1 MILLIDIGNTN
12 TVIGVINQDDVET
25 SWRIETVKHKT
36 EDEYLVLIQGLFAL
50 EGLDPEDIE
59 DSIVSSVVPELNEP
73 YRTLLRKLC
82 GKEPLFLGP
91 GVKSGMPILLDN
103 PREVGADRI
112 ANGVAAYDY
121 CKGACL
127 VIDFGTAT
135 TFDVVSAKGQ
145 YLGGAICPGP
155 RMSVEALGR
164 MTSKLH
170 VVEIEKPANVIGKN
184 TTDSI
189 KSGIFYGY
197 LGEIEGLIKRIS
209 EELGEKPQVIATGGL
224 AEMFASSTEL
234 IHGVDKN
241 LTLKGLKIIYERNR
255 R

>member
-12 TVIGVINQDDVET
+12 TVIGVMEHHELNK

-36 EDEYLVLIQGLFAL
+36 EDEYLVLIRGLFDL
-50 EGLDPEDIE
+50 EGLDPRKIQ
-59 DSIVSSVVPELNEP
+59 DSIVSSVVPELNKP
-73 YRTLLRKLC
+73 YRTMLRKLC
-82 GKEPLFLGP
+82 GSEPLFLGP

-112 ANGVAAYDY
+112 ANGVAAYDKY
-121 CKGACL
+121 QSACL

-135 TFDVVSAKGQ
+135 TFDVVSGKGQ

-170 VVEIEKPANVIGKN
+170 VVEIEKPVNVIGKN

-197 LGEIEGLIKRIS
+197 LGKIEGLIRRIS
-209 EELGEKPQVIATGGL
+209 EELGEEPKVIATGGL
-224 AEMFASSTEL
+224 AEMFASSTGL
-234 IHGVDKN
+234 IQAVDKD
-241 LTLKGLKIIYERNR
+241 LTLKGLKIIYDRNR
-255 R
+255 K

>member
-1 MILLIDIGNTN
+1 MILLVDIGNTN
-12 TVIGVINQDDVET
+12 TVIGVMKQNEVDV

-36 EDEYLVLIQGLFAL
+36 EDEYLVLIKGLFET
-50 EGLDPEDIE
+50 EGLDPAGVH
-59 DSIVSSVVPELNEP
+59 DSIVSSVVPELNKP
-73 YRTLLRKLC
+73 YRILLRKLC

-112 ANGVAAYDY
+112 ANGVAAYED
-121 CKGACL
+121 CKSACL

-170 VVEIEKPANVIGKN
+170 VVEIEKPNKVIGKN
-184 TTDSI
+184 TSDSI

-209 EELGEKPQVIATGGL
+209 EELGEAPKVIATGGL
-224 AEMFASSTEL
+224 ADMFASSTDL
-234 IHGVDKN
+234 IQAVDKD
-241 LTLKGLKIIYERNR
+241 LTLKGLKIIYDRNR

>member
-1 MILLIDIGNTN
+1 MILLVDIGNTN
-12 TVIGVINQDDVET
+12 TVIGVMKQNDVDV

-36 EDEYLVLIQGLFAL
+36 EDEYLVLIKGLFES
-50 EGLDPEDIE
+50 EGLNPTDVY
-59 DSIVSSVVPELNEP
+59 DSIVSSVVPELNKP
-73 YRTLLRKLC
+73 YRILLRKLC

-112 ANGVAAYDY
+112 ANGVAAYEH
-121 CKGACL
+121 CKSACL

-135 TFDVVSAKGQ
+135 TFDVVSGKGQ

-170 VVEIEKPANVIGKN
+170 VVEIEKPAKVIGKN
-184 TTDSI
+184 TSDSI

-197 LGEIEGLIKRIS
+197 LGEIEGLIKRIG
-209 EELGEKPQVIATGGL
+209 EELGEPPRVIATGGL
-224 AEMFASSTEL
+224 ADLFASSTEL
-234 IHGVDKN
+234 IQEVDKD
-241 LTLKGLKIIYERNR
+241 LTLKGLKIIYDRNR